1 MKDKVVEPKNTSNE
15 VEHYNIQVIK
25 QHNDISAS
33 YKESLDLL
41 SSQIQVISKAWIQKY
56 PEKEGA
62 EWYQQGLV
70 THGNLEMLYKM
81 GVGKDYT
88 PAYLRKQLK
97 MLMNTNKLISDSV
110 ICPPGEPSTALI
122 VKSYMFSN
130 RDGDFYL
137 VWNSTEEKRLI
148 DMNGRYN
155 CLEPGKVTELKTPF
169 SVNLY
174 QYLNSEFNERLA
186 KERDSG
192 LADVEYEIILHV
204 LQFRLLIGIELSF
217 KDNDAFMNELKK
229 KEPDFDKLDE
239 MLTGKKRKYP
249 EWDGLYR
256 YVVVP
261 TVEEINS
268 LEEPDFSVG
277 VEPIK
282 VGQSH
287 KTKYVKIKLKRRTDT
302 KKYRDTVC
310 AAQLQEYC
318 DWNIDREQARALIEV
333 AEGDLAVVKKAYDK
347 IVKNHGK
354 VDKYFPYM
362 KKMIVEGFVP
372 CADDE
377 EDTGIRL
384 IKETHEQAVKRRAK
398 EREDLK

>member
-33 YKESLDLL
+33 YKGSLDLL
-41 SSQIQVISKAWIQKY
+41 SSQIQVISKAWIQKF
-56 PEKEGA
+56 PEKDGA

-81 GVGKDYT
+81 GIGRDYT

-97 MLMNTNKLISDSV
+97 TLMNTNKMISDSV

-137 VWNSTEEKRLI
+137 VWNSTDEKRLI
-148 DMNGRYN
+148 DMSGKYN
-155 CLEPGKVTELKTPF
+155 CLEPEKITKLTTPF

-174 QYLNSEFNERLA
+174 QYLNSEFYERLS
-186 KERDSG
+186 KERDPG
-192 LADVEYEIILHV
+192 LADAEYEILLHV

-217 KDNDAFMNELKK
+217 TDNDAFMNELKK
-229 KEPDFDKLDE
+229 KEPDFDKLDV

-261 TVEEINS
+261 AIEEINN
-268 LEEPDFSVG
+268 LEEPDFSVA

-287 KTKYVKIKLKRRTDT
+287 KTKFVKLKIKRRTDT

-310 AAQLQEYC
+310 AAQLQKYC

-333 AEGDLAVVKKAYDK
+333 ADGDLDVVQKAYDK
-347 IVKNHGK
+347 IVKNHGS
-354 VDKYFPYM
+354 VNKYFPYM
-362 KKMIVEGFVP
+362 RKMIVEGFVSYG
-372 CADDE
+372 DYDE
-377 EDTGIRL
+377 DKGIRL
-384 IKETHEQAVKRRAK
+384 IKESHEQAVERRAK
-398 EREDLK
+398 ERGDLK